1 VTATD
6 PRTAPKTSEPLAP
19 EQLTAVPNNEVRTVM
34 TARPRRLIRG
44 TALVGAL
51 ALALTA
57 CSSADDGGSGGE
69 AVDTASVL
77 EEGGEITVWAWEP
90 TLEGVVEDFEA
101 AYPNVTVN
109 LENVGTGND
118 QYTALQNAIA
128 AGDGVP
134 DVAQVEYYAVPQF
147 AISESLADL
156 SGLGAS
162 ELDGTFTTGPWGS
175 VRSGEGIYGL
185 PMDSG
190 PMALFYNEEVFT
202 EVGVEVPTTWD
213 EYLEAARAIH
223 EADPDAYIANDTGDA
238 GFTTS
243 MIWQAGGQPYAV
255 DGTDVTVDFA
265 GDEGTSTFAAVWQQL
280 IDEELLAPVSSWS
293 DEWYQGLG
301 DGSIATL
308 TIGAWMPAN
317 LESGVPA
324 GAGKWRVAEM
334 PQWEAGQHAT
344 AENGGSSLAVPAA
357 GANPELAYAFVEYAT
372 AGDGVQTRID
382 GGAFPATTADLESDE
397 FRGKEFEYFGGQ
409 QVNEVLADSA
419 ANVVEGWQYLPFQV
433 YANSIFNDTVGQA
446 YVSGTT
452 LTDGLAAWQEQSVAY
467 GNDQGFTVS
476 E

>member
-1 VTATD
+1 
-6 PRTAPKTSEPLAP
+6 
-19 EQLTAVPNNEVRTVM
+19 M
-34 TARPRRLIRG
+34 TARHRRALRG
-44 TALVGAL
+44 AALLGVASL
-51 ALALTA
+51 ALSA
-57 CSSADDGGSGGE
+57 CSGSTDAGGGSGDAE

-90 TLEGVVEDFEA
+90 TLEDVVADFEA
-101 AYPNVTVN
+101 ENPNVTVN

-134 DVAQVEYYAVPQF
+134 DVAQIEYYAVPQF
-147 AISESLADL
+147 AIAENLTDL
-156 SGLGAS
+156 GPLGAG
-162 ELDGTFTTGPWGS
+162 ELDGTFTTGPWTS
-175 VRSGEGIYGL
+175 VQSGDGIYGL

-190 PMALFYNEEVFT
+190 PMALFYNQDVFD
-202 EVGVEVPTTWD
+202 EVGVDVPTTWD

-223 EADPDAYIANDTGDA
+223 EADPNAYIANDTGDA

-243 MIWQAGGQPYAV
+243 MIWQAGGRPYQV
-255 DGTDVTVDFA
+255 DGTEMTIDFT
-265 GDEGTSTFAAVWQQL
+265 DEGTTRFTEVWQQL

-317 LESGVPA
+317 LESGVPQAA
-324 GAGKWRVAEM
+324 GQWRVAEM
-334 PQWEAGQHAT
+334 PQWESGAHDT

-357 GANPELAYAFVEYAT
+357 SENAELAYAFVEYAN
-372 AGDGVQTRID
+372 AGDGVQTRVD
-382 GGAFPATTADLESDE
+382 GGAFPATTAELESEE
-397 FRGKEFEYFGGQ
+397 FQAKEFEYFGGQ
-409 QVNEVLADSA
+409 QVNEVLAESA
-419 ANVVEGWQYLPFQV
+419 ANVVEGWQYVPFQV

-452 LTDGLAAWQEQSVAY
+452 LDEGLAAWQESLVAY
-467 GNDQGFTVS
+467 GDEQGFTVN